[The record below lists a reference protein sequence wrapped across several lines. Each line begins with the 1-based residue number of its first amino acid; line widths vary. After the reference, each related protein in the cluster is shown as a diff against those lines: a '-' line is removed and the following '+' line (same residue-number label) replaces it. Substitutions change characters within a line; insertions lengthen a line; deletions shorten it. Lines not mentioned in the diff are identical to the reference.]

1 MLLKIDWMI
10 EALISSK
17 TRIKLLLKFFLNSGT
32 RAYLR
37 NLEVEFGESTNG
49 IRLELNRLEE
59 AGMLSSALD
68 GNKKVFRA
76 NTKHPLFGEIHQIV
90 MKYVGL
96 DQVIESVV
104 EKLGEVERVYL
115 TGEFA
120 QGRNSQIIDLI
131 FIGNLD
137 KNYLIE
143 LIEKVE
149 KLIGRKI
156 RFLVFTEAEVE
167 DSKWLSQQNDPL
179 LLWSANHV

>member
-1 MLLKIDWMI
+1 MI

-37 NLEVEFGESTNG
+37 NLEAEFGESSNG
-49 IRLELNRLEE
+49 IRIELNRLEE

-68 GNKKVFRA
+68 GNKKVFQA
-76 NTKHPLFGEIHQIV
+76 NTKHPLFGEIHQILL
-90 MKYVGL
+90 KYVGL
-96 DQVIESVV
+96 DQIIETVI

-120 QGRNSQIIDLI
+120 EGRNSQIIDLV
-131 FIGNLD
+131 FVGNLD

-143 LIEKVE
+143 LIEKAE
-149 KLIGRKI
+149 KVISRKI
-156 RFLVFTEAEVE
+156 RYLVYTEKEISE
-167 DSKWLSQQNDPL
+167 NNWLNHQNNPL